1 MDRLACV
8 DVPAL
13 PLQILLRDHPDWR
26 GLPVAVVA
34 EDRPQAPVLW
44 MNDEARASGVR
55 AGQRYAAALSLAR
68 GLRAG
73 TVPPPVIQRTVD
85 LLAGRLYRFSP
96 GVEPSAGDP
105 GVFWLDVRGFAG
117 LYRTT
122 GAWARALR
130 EDLAEA
136 GFQARVAVGFT
147 RFGTYA
153 AARSTAGF
161 RSFRTAADEDAAA
174 RGVSLARLDL
184 PPQVQEGLEQL
195 GVRTVGD
202 LLRLPARAVLERFGE
217 AAYRLHRRA
226 SGDEHDPLRPRPFE
240 EPLGRQVDLDGPDD
254 DLDRLAFRI
263 RRLLDPLLEALAAR
277 RQALASVEVRLT
289 LDDLTLPG
297 PATLVRPPPPVVT
310 WTLRPAEPTLDAGQ
324 VMALVWLRLEVAN
337 LPAGVTAL
345 AVRVEGAAA
354 TVEQLRL
361 FRQTRRDLSAASRA
375 FARLRARFG
384 DGAVVRACL
393 RDAHLPEAGFAWE
406 PLEALAPPTPRDGV
420 KRTMV
425 RRIVDRPQEIPER
438 AGTARAP
445 VPARLRG
452 VGRVTRWTGPFEVSG
467 GWWRREVRREYWFAE
482 TEAGEVLWV
491 FRDGVRGRWF
501 LQGRLE

>member
-8 DVPAL
+8 EVPAL

-34 EDRPQAPVLW
+34 EDRPQAAVLW
-44 MNDEARASGVR
+44 VNDEACAGGVR
-55 AGQRYAAALSLAR
+55 VGQRYAAALSLAR

-73 TVPPPVIQRTVD
+73 VVPPPVIRRAVD
-85 LLAGRLYRFSP
+85 RLAVRLYRFSP
-96 GVEPSAGDP
+96 GVEPSADEP

-122 GAWARALR
+122 GAWAQALR
-130 EDLAEA
+130 NDLAEA

-153 AARSTAGF
+153 AVRSTVGF
-161 RSFRTAADEDAAA
+161 RSFRTAADEHAAA
-174 RGVSLARLDL
+174 HGVALAWLGLAPQAQDGLD
-184 PPQVQEGLEQL
+184 QL

-217 AAYRLHRRA
+217 EAYRLHRRA
-226 SGDEHDPLRPRPFE
+226 SGDEHDPLRPRPVE
-240 EPLGRQVDLDGPDD
+240 DPLIRQADLDGPDD

-263 RRLLDPLLEALAAR
+263 KRLLDPLLATLAAR
-277 RQALASVEVRLT
+277 RQAMASLEVRLT
-289 LDDLTLPG
+289 LDDLNLPG
-297 PATLVRPPPPVVT
+297 PEDPARPPPVVT
-310 WTLRPAEPTLDAGQ
+310 WALRPAEPTLDAGQ
-324 VMALVWLRLEVAN
+324 VMALVRLRLEAAD

-345 AVRVEGAAA
+345 AVRVEGAAT

-361 FRQTRRDLSAASRA
+361 FRQARRDLSAAGRA

-406 PLEALAPPTPRDGV
+406 PLEVLAAPAPRDGAE
-420 KRTMV
+420 RAMV
-425 RRIVDRPQEIPER
+425 RRILDRPREIPVR
-438 AGTARAP
+438 PGTARAP
-445 VPARLRG
+445 GPARLRG
-452 VGRVTRWTGPFEVSG
+452 VGRVTRWIGPFEVSG

-482 TEAGEVLWV
+482 TEDGEVLWV
-491 FRDGVRGRWF
+491 FRDDARGRWF
-501 LQGRLE
+501 LQGRVE

>member
-13 PLQILLRDHPDWR
+13 PLQVLLREHPEWR
-26 GLPVAVVA
+26 GLPVAVVT
-34 EDRPQAPVLW
+34 EDRPQATVLW
-44 MNDEARASGVR
+44 ANDEARASGVR

-73 TVPPPVIQRTVD
+73 TVSQAAIRRAVD
-85 LLAGRLYRFSP
+85 LLVARLSRFSP
-96 GVEPSAGDP
+96 GVEPSMDEP
-105 GVFWLDVRGFAG
+105 GLFWLDVRGFAR

-122 GAWARALR
+122 GAWAQALR
-130 EDLAEA
+130 DDLVGVGFEA
-136 GFQARVAVGFT
+136 RIAVGFT

-153 AARSTAGF
+153 AARAGLDF
-161 RSFRTAADEDAAA
+161 RSFRTAAEEVAAA
-174 RGVSLARLDL
+174 RGVALACLDL
-184 PPQVQEGLEQL
+184 PFEAWDGLDRL

-202 LLRLPARAVLERFGE
+202 LLRLPARAVLGRFGQE
-217 AAYRLHRRA
+217 VYRLHRRA
-226 SGDEHDPLRPRPFE
+226 SGEEREPLRPRPVE
-240 EPLGRQVDLDGPDD
+240 EPLCHEEELDTPDD

-263 RRLLDPLLEALAAR
+263 KRLLDPLLAALAAR
-277 RQALASVEVRLT
+277 RLALASVEVRLT
-289 LDDLTLPG
+289 LDDLTCPE
-297 PATLVRPPPPVVT
+297 RPVVT
-310 WTLRPAEPTLDAGQ
+310 WTLRPAEPTLDAGL
-324 VMALVWLRLEVAN
+324 VLSLVWLRLEAAD

-361 FRQTRRDLSAASRA
+361 FQQTRRDLAAAGRA

-384 DGAVVRACL
+384 DGAVVRATL

-406 PLEALAPPTPRDGV
+406 PLQALAPPAPRDVGE
-420 KRTMV
+420 RTMV
-425 RRIVDRPQEIPER
+425 RRIVDRPREIPVR
-438 AGTARAP
+438 TRPSRSPLPG
-445 VPARLRG
+445 RLRG

-482 TEAGEVLWV
+482 TDAGEVLWV
-491 FRDGVRGRWF
+491 FRDGARDRWF
-501 LQGRLE
+501 LQGWVE